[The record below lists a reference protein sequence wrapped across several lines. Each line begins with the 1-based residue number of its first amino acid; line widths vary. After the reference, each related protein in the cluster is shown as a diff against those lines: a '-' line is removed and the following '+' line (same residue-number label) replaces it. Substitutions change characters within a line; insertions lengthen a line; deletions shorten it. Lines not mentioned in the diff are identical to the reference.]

1 METNSKPWWD
11 ESIHWGLC
19 GYSFLKTPRSLWLLA
34 AIILIVWNWSMEW
47 AYEQRERVKDITGYL
62 KFCHEEVNKPQSRDG
77 QDQPSPDKLYKLR
90 RFLGKLLPKYDQ
102 EWVSH
107 QWLTTDEQMIPFRG
121 RVGFQQF
128 EKKQPSRFGIKVSA
142 MAEGSNGCILRQQI
156 YTGKMWKCGCS
167 WPTSK
172 LPRQKLERPPAFH
185 IPEHVSQ
192 FAFVL
197 LDCYGKK
204 TNGRNGPVPA
214 VIDKQATWFEWEQL
228 HDLITLN

>member
-62 KFCHEEVNKPQSRDG
+62 KFCDEEVNKPQSRDG

-128 EKKQPSRFGIKVSA
+128 EKNNLPDLESKSVQWLKEA
-142 MAEGSNGCILRQQI
+142 MAAFSGNKFTQ
-156 YTGKMWKCGCS
+156 GKRGNVVV
-167 WPTSK
+167 PD
-172 LPRQKLERPPAFH
+172 LPANYQ
-185 IPEHVSQ
+185 
-192 FAFVL
+192 
-197 LDCYGKK
+197 
-204 TNGRNGPVPA
+204 
-214 VIDKQATWFEWEQL
+214 DK
-228 HDLITLN
+228 N

>member
-62 KFCHEEVNKPQSRDG
+62 KFCDKEVNKPQSRDG

-128 EKKQPSRFGIKVSA
+128 EKTTFQIWNQSQCNGWRKQWLHS
-142 MAEGSNGCILRQQI
+142 
-156 YTGKMWKCGCS
+156 
-167 WPTSK
+167 
-172 LPRQKLERPPAFH
+172 
-185 IPEHVSQ
+185 
-192 FAFVL
+192 
-197 LDCYGKK
+197 
-204 TNGRNGPVPA
+204 
-214 VIDKQATWFEWEQL
+214 QATNL
-228 HDLITLN
+228 HRENVEMWLFLTYQQTTKTKTRKATSVSYSRAC